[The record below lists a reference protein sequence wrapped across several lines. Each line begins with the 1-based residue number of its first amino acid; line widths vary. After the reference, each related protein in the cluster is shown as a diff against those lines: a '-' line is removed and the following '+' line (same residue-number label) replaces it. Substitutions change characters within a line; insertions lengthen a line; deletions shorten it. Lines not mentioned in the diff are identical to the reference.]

1 MKRLLRQLASASRYH
16 HFRGRNSL
24 IIGILILA
32 FFCLVAVF
40 ADLLATYDYRSQSR
54 REPMAPS
61 SSLRFRDVQGNWHP
75 RPFIYARRL
84 VDPLERRYEEDTRQR
99 YPLELFARGYSY
111 KLFGLFDTDR
121 HLFGVQQVAST
132 SSVSLGS
139 SVDAPRLNWLGTD
152 VLGRDRFSRLVL
164 ATRFSLI
171 VGPIGTLL
179 ASALGILIGL
189 IAGYAG
195 SWLDAVFM
203 RAADV
208 MMALPTLVLILAA
221 RAAFPLELPPT
232 RAATLLI
239 TIFVVLGWAEMARLT
254 RGLTLELR
262 QREFVQA
269 AVSIGCS
276 PARILFR
283 HILPNAARPLLA
295 QTFLM
300 LPAFLLAET
309 SLSFLGVGLQE
320 PEASW
325 GNLLADAANLTLLES
340 HEAWPI
346 LAPAFVITVFVLG
359 VRLFGHGLEKLDE
372 PVATQFSQTAK
383 SA

>member
-1 MKRLLRQLASASRYH
+1 MKWLLRQLASVSPSRH
-16 HFRGRNSL
+16 LRGRSSL
-24 IIGILILA
+24 IVGLLILA
-32 FFCLVAVF
+32 FFGSVGAF
-40 ADLLATYDYRSQSR
+40 ADLLATYDYKSQSR
-54 REPMAPS
+54 REPMAPP
-61 SSLRFRDVQGNWHP
+61 SSLRLRDAQGNWHL

-84 VDPLERRYEEDTRQR
+84 VDPLERRYEEDPQQM

-111 KLFGLFDTDR
+111 QLFGLFTTDR
-121 HLFGVQQVAST
+121 HLFGVQRADS
-132 SSVSLGS
+132 GS
-139 SVDAPRLNWLGTD
+139 SENAPRLNWLGTD
-152 VLGRDRFSRLVL
+152 ELGRDRFSRLVL
-164 ATRFSLI
+164 ATRFSLL
-171 VGPIGTLL
+171 VGPLGTLL
-179 ASALGILIGL
+179 ASVLGIVIGL

-195 SWLDAVFM
+195 SWVDAVFM

-239 TIFVVLGWAEMARLT
+239 TIFITLGWAEMARLT

-269 AVSIGCS
+269 AISIGCS
-276 PARILFR
+276 PARILIR
-283 HILPNAARPLLA
+283 HILPNATRPLLA
-295 QTFLM
+295 QTLLM

-325 GNLLADAANLTLLES
+325 GNLLADATNLTLLER
-340 HEAWPI
+340 HDAWPI
-346 LAPAFVITVFVLG
+346 LAPAFVISIFVLG
-359 VRLFGHGLEKLDE
+359 VRLLGRGLERLDE
-372 PVATQFSQTAK
+372 PVTTLDSEAAK

>member
-1 MKRLLRQLASASRYH
+1 MIRLIRQLATAFRNL
-16 HFRGRNSL
+16 RGRSSL
-24 IIGILILA
+24 IAGMLILA
-32 FFCLVAVF
+32 FFCLIAVF
-40 ADLLATYDYRSQSR
+40 ADLVATYDYRSQSR
-54 REPMAPS
+54 REPMAPP
-61 SSLRFRDVQGNWHP
+61 SSLRFQDAQGNWHP

-84 VDPLERRYEEDTRQR
+84 VDPLERRYEENTQQR

-111 KLFGLFDTDR
+111 KLFGLFTTDR
-121 HLFGVQQVAST
+121 HLFGVQSADSAN
-132 SSVSLGS
+132 

-152 VLGRDRFSRLVL
+152 GLGRDRFSRLVL

-171 VGPIGTLL
+171 VGPLGTLL

-189 IAGYAG
+189 FAGYAG
-195 SWLDAVFM
+195 SWVDAVFM

-232 RAATLLI
+232 RAAALLI
-239 TIFVVLGWAEMARLT
+239 TIFVVLGWAEMARLA

-269 AVSIGCS
+269 AISIGCS

-325 GNLLADAANLTLLES
+325 GNLLADAANLTLLER
-340 HEAWPI
+340 HETWPI

-359 VRLFGHGLEKLDE
+359 VRLVGRGLEKLDE